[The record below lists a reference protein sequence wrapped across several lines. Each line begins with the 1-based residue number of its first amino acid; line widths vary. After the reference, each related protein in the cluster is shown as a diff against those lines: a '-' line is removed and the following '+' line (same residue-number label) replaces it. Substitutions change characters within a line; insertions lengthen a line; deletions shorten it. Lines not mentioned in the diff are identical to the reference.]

1 MGWKLYEGWD
11 TGQKTAAAQAA
22 TPAPITGTQLP
33 GLVSSLES
41 KLAASQELGA
51 TGLRNFLTQYGKG
64 IRDPRLAWIELDYA
78 VLVMREN
85 PAEAKKIF
93 ARVKKRTPVSSL
105 VYPRIKQLEKT
116 YE

>member
-1 MGWKLYEGWD
+1 MGWKLYEQWD
-11 TGQKTAAAQAA
+11 VGQKKPAAVEAA
-22 TPAPITGTQLP
+22 PQMTGNQLP
-33 GLVSSLES
+33 GLVPSLES
-41 KLAASQELGA
+41 TLASSQQLGA

-85 PAEAKKIF
+85 PAEARKIF